1 MFQGKQDFQG
11 QIYKSVLLGVFMKS
25 FACLLIFTL
34 IVAAST
40 ANAGKGPKGGPSF
53 NDYQWTEIVATDGL
67 TNERWEPRAGL
78 QAVELYNHLFV
89 IAGRTPL
96 PPTQLN
102 PFASIIHGDVW
113 VSPDLGETWVE
124 LLDDAEGAGL
134 WRNRAYFEAVTQGG
148 YMYILGGQNFTTFID
163 YPPFV
168 LPSEFFKDVWRSR
181 NGVDWEQMTG
191 DAEWAALPL
200 PGCQFGPPS
209 SLGRAGLSA
218 VSFKGKLWVLGGSQ
232 GDDLSIGGGP
242 NCRQVFNDVWYSN
255 DGSKWQLATDNAPWE
270 ARAGGVAL
278 VKGGWLYYMGGE
290 KGFTGEDDYFNDV
303 WRTRDGV
310 TWEEVTDVDGADW
323 SPRPGHKC
331 SVLANH
337 FVCLGGFGLPFN
349 PSDIWVSKNG
359 ADWTQ
364 VSFTPWNNNPI
375 SNVYACPPPPPPL
388 SPDLVCDNIRYDF
401 DMLTVSGGK
410 GGMKPSIFTF
420 GGDREVFDPN
430 VPDNYLRVENDVWR
444 YSPKN

>member
-1 MFQGKQDFQG
+1 MKTLTF
-11 QIYKSVLLGVFMKS
+11 LLVTS
-25 FACLLIFTL
+25 LV
-34 IVAAST
+34 VAPSSAFSG
-40 ANAGKGPKGGPSF
+40 NGPKGGPSF
-53 NDYQWTEIVATDGL
+53 EEYEWTEIVATDFL

-78 QAVELYNHLFV
+78 QAVELHNHLFV

-96 PPTQLN
+96 PPTELN

-124 LLDDAEGAGL
+124 LLEDAESDGL
-134 WRNRAYFEAVTQGG
+134 WNNRAYFEAVTHSGHI
-148 YMYILGGQNFTTFID
+148 YIMGGQDFTTINPG
-163 YPPFV
+163 PPPTIT
-168 LPSEFFKDVWRSR
+168 PSAFFKDVWRSR
-181 NGVDWEQMTG
+181 NGVDWEQMTD
-191 DAEWAALPL
+191 DAEWAQFPSQE
-200 PGCQFGPPS
+200 CQFGPPVS
-209 SLGRAGLSA
+209 QGRAGLSA

-232 GDDLSIGGGP
+232 GDDLSISVPPGP
-242 NCRQVFNDVWYSN
+242 NCRELFNDVWYSQ
-255 DGSKWQLATDNAPWE
+255 DGSEWQLATDDAPWE

-303 WRTRDGV
+303 WRTKDGMN
-310 TWEEVTDVDGADW
+310 WEEVTGADGAGW

-337 FVCLGGFGLPFN
+337 FVCMGGFGVPFN
-349 PSDIWVSKNG
+349 PSDVWVSKDG

-364 VSFTPWNNNPI
+364 VSATPWNNNPI
-375 SNVYACPPPPPPL
+375 SNVFACPPPPPPL

-410 GGMKPSIFTF
+410 SGMKPSIFTF
-420 GGDREVFDPN
+420 GGDREVFIPEF
-430 VPDNYLRVENDVWR
+430 PDNYLRVENDVWR
-444 YSPKN
+444 YSPEE

>member
-1 MFQGKQDFQG
+1 MKFFTFLL
-11 QIYKSVLLGVFMKS
+11 VLALVIAPSIG
-25 FACLLIFTL
+25 A
-34 IVAAST
+34 
-40 ANAGKGPKGGPSF
+40 AGKGPKGGPSF
-53 NDYQWTEIVATDGL
+53 ESYEWSEIVETDFL
-67 TNERWEPRAGL
+67 EPERWEPRAGL
-78 QAVELYNHLFV
+78 QAVELHNHLFV

-96 PPTQLN
+96 PPSPPDFN
-102 PFASIIHGDVW
+102 PFASLIHGDVW
-113 VSPDLGETWVE
+113 ASPDLGVTWVE
-124 LLDDAEGAGL
+124 LLADAESAGL
-134 WRNRAYFEAVTQGG
+134 WNNRAYFEAVTKGD
-148 YMYILGGQNFTTFID
+148 YIYIMGGQNFGTF
-163 YPPFV
+163 PF
-168 LPSEFFKDVWRSR
+168 PSEFFKDVWRSK

-191 DAEWAALPL
+191 DAEWATFPL

-209 SLGRAGLSA
+209 SLGRAGLSV

-242 NCRQVFNDVWYSN
+242 KCRQVFNDVWYSQ
-255 DGSKWQLATDNAPWE
+255 DGSEWHMATGDAPWE

-303 WRTRDGV
+303 WRTKDGMN
-310 TWEEVTDVDGADW
+310 WQEVTGPDGAGW

-337 FVCLGGFGLPFN
+337 FVCMGGFAALDPFPPNFDTN
-349 PSDIWVSKNG
+349 PSDIWVSKDG

-364 VSFTPWNNNPI
+364 VSDSPWNNDPYYTQCIFADPPELPI
-375 SNVYACPPPPPPL
+375 AC
-388 SPDLVCDNIRYDF
+388 DDIRYDF

-420 GGDREVFDPN
+420 GGDREIF
-430 VPDNYLRVENDVWR
+430 VPIPGNELRVENDVWR
-444 YSPKN
+444 YSPKE